1 VVYTF
6 HSALST
12 RWRRDRLLLAGDAA
26 HQMPPFLGQGMG
38 SGLRDAA
45 NLAWKLAAVIKGG
58 APDALI
64 DTYESER
71 SEHVRAF
78 IELAVELAGVIQT
91 TDPERA
97 RVRDRELI
105 ANPTMLRPITP
116 RLGRGLHGD
125 APAPAGTRAAQPR
138 LSDGALLD
146 DQVGHRF
153 CVLTTARLA
162 GALAAAKRHL
172 DSDMVIVTA
181 TGPAESYLTELQ
193 AEAVVIRPDRYILG
207 VASSAAGLDA
217 LLSQHLLPLSSKL
230 AEPLHTAFDG

>member
-1 VVYTF
+1 
-6 HSALST
+6 
-12 RWRRDRLLLAGDAA
+12 
-26 HQMPPFLGQGMG
+26 MPPFLGQGMC

-45 NLAWKLAAVIKGG
+45 NLAWKLAAIIKDA
-58 APDALI
+58 APDELL

-78 IELAVELAGVIQT
+78 IELAVEIGGVIQT

-97 RVRDRELI
+97 RVRDRELV

-138 LSDGALLD
+138 LGDGMLLD
-146 DQVGHRF
+146 DKAGYRF
-153 CVLTTARLA
+153 TVLATPRLA
-162 GALAAAKRHL
+162 TMLAAAKRNIAHAA
-172 DSDMVIVTA
+172 DVVTVTA
-181 TGPAESYLTELQ
+181 NGPAESYLAELN

-207 VASSAAGLDA
+207 IASTADELEAVLERRSPQSSIE
-217 LLSQHLLPLSSKL
+217 LSPPFRTVS
-230 AEPLHTAFDG
+230 GG